1 MKIRLLTFHGC
12 PNVTETRHRLSEA
25 MKAEGLDPQ
34 WEEIE
39 VPDAETAGRERFLG
53 SPSIQIDGQDVEV
66 ARRDEKPSWSCR
78 TYRDAQGNISDAPPV
93 EMIRSAIRQSVDNRS
108 SHRGFSGIWH
118 AFASL
123 PGVGAALLP
132 VAVCPA
138 CLPVYLGFLS
148 AVGLGFLL
156 QTKYLLPLMAGLLAM
171 ALVALAYEAPKRRG
185 YGPLVMGM
193 AASASILIGRFL
205 LNSDVTVYVG
215 VTFLLAASVWNLWP
229 QKAAGATVCST
240 CVPTSQ
246 TDQSE
251 HTKDQ
256 EVIS

>member
-1 MKIRLLTFHGC
+1 MKIRLLTFEGC
-12 PNVTETRHRLSEA
+12 PNVTETRRRLAEA
-25 MKAEGLDPQ
+25 LGAEGQDPK

-39 VPDAETAGRERFLG
+39 VPDVETAHRERFLG
-53 SPSIQIDGQDVEV
+53 SPSIQIDGEDAETG
-66 ARRDEKPSWSCR
+66 RRGEKPSWSCR
-78 TYRDAQGNISDAPPV
+78 TYRDAQGNVSGAPSV
-93 EMIRSAIRQSVDNRS
+93 DMIRSAIRECADKRS
-108 SHRGFSGIWH
+108 FRWRLSGFWH

-132 VAVCPA
+132 VATCPA

-156 QTKYLLPLMAGLLAM
+156 QTKYLLPLTAGFLAM
-171 ALVALAYEAPKRRG
+171 AFYGLGHKARSRRG

-193 AASASILIGRFL
+193 AASAAIVIGRFL
-205 LNSDVTVYVG
+205 LNSDVAVYLG
-215 VTFLLAASVWNLWP
+215 VALLLAASVWNLWP
-229 QKAAGATVCST
+229 QKAARATVCST
-240 CVPTSQ
+240 CVPTGQ